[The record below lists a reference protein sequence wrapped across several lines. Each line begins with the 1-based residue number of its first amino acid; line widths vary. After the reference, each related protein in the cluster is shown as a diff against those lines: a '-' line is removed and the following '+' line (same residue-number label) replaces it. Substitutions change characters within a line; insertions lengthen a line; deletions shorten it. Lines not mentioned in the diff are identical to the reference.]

1 MPASWVLLPQQPA
14 GFDIENPDPGY
25 GAAAARIDLAHV
37 DDLFVVRRT
46 VNDPAAGGCEGSDTI
61 ARPGLWLRLLTRR
74 RPGNPDAA
82 LACLRQVTCW
92 DAERCG
98 GAGRPSNVARRGGV
112 QDDGSRGVGAGTGN
126 QETGEHGYGC
136 AAAQVPPSEMVGP

>member
-98 GAGRPSNVARRGGV
+98 GGWRPSNVGRRGGV
-112 QDDGSRGVGAGTGN
+112 RGGGSRGGGAGTGN
-126 QETGEHGYGC
+126 QRRGAHRDCWG
-136 AAAQVPPSEMVGP
+136 AAQVRPPA